1 MTSFYWCF
9 TINNPSGQ
17 IAFDDRVSY
26 AVWQKEKGE
35 NGTEHFQGY
44 LELKKKG
51 RMSAVKALGGEM
63 VRAHLERRRGTQEQA
78 RAYAMKEDTRLDG
91 PWEHGEFV
99 PREQGTRSDIAAA
112 VTALKE
118 GGLKRVAEDC
128 PEAYVKYHRGFQALQ
143 RELTVVRP
151 EVFVPRP
158 WQQKVI
164 DMIEQA
170 ADDRTIIYVV
180 DTVGNQ
186 GKSRLAKHLVRNHGA
201 VMLSGRLQDMCYAYD
216 SEPVVVFDVSR
227 SAADNVQHL
236 FSMAEHLKN
245 GMLFSSK
252 YESRQRVF
260 DPPHVVFFSNQ
271 PPPPGAWSADRVR
284 LVDLDAQP
292 VGIARYFM

>member
-1 MTSFYWCF
+1 MTSFYWVF
-9 TINNPSGQ
+9 TINNPSEQ
-17 IAFDDRVSY
+17 LAFDDRVAY

-44 LELKKKG
+44 LELSKKG
-51 RMSAVKALGGEM
+51 RISAVKALGGEM

-78 RAYAMKEDTRLDG
+78 RAYAMKEDTRVDG
-91 PWEHGEFV
+91 PWEHGTFTA
-99 PREQGTRSDIAAA
+99 REQGSRSDIAAA
-112 VTALKE
+112 VSALKE

-128 PEAYVKYHRGFQALQ
+128 PEAYVKYYRGFQALQ
-143 RELTVVRP
+143 RELQVVRP
-151 EVFVPRP
+151 EVFIPRP

-170 ADDRTIIYVV
+170 ADDRHIIFVV

-186 GKSRLAKHLVRNHGA
+186 GKSRLAKHLVRNYGA
-201 VMLSGRLQDMCYAYD
+201 VMLSGRLQDMCFAY
-216 SEPVVVFDVSR
+216 EEQPVVVFDISR

-245 GMLFSSK
+245 GLLFSSK

-260 DPPHVVFFSNQ
+260 DPPHVIFFSNQ
-271 PPPPGAWSADRVR
+271 PPPSGAWSEDRVR
-284 LVDLDAQP
+284 LIELDAQP